1 MPAGRL
7 RTQDCCLCRHS
18 EHEPTA
24 KKLRRFA
31 VAVLASVVAALAIT
45 LVGLFTAREVAEA
58 TPTAPAD
65 ANTLIIVNHGTQGP
79 IHIEQVTS
87 GSSCP

>member
-1 MPAGRL
+1 MLAGRL

-31 VAVLASVVAALAIT
+31 VADFASVIAAVAIT
-45 LVGLFTAREVAEA
+45 LVGLFPASEVAAA
-58 TPTAPAD
+58 TPSTPAD
-65 ANTLIIVNHGTQGP
+65 TNTVIIVNHGTQGP
-79 IHIEQVTS
+79 IRIEQVTS